1 MKKLTMSAI
10 IFMLVCCG
18 DAEASSESS
27 GEYVNQI
34 EVPPIVKINLDDM
47 PFTDAFKVQYK
58 AKGEG
63 HVFWWRGEQYTT
75 NLAEITT
82 IPNRFVTRHVND
94 LGWVRNNDDPDDDC
108 RSNTLDDCGVCD
120 GPGKVTWFRD
130 KDGDGLGT
138 FMEWI
143 TSCTYPTTVEI
154 EKYQAESLLEGG
166 GDQGY

>member
-1 MKKLTMSAI
+1 MKKLIMSAAI
-10 IFMLVCCG
+10 SMFICCG
-18 DAEASSESS
+18 DAEATSELR
-27 GEYVNQI
+27 QI
-34 EVPPIVKINLDDM
+34 EVPPIVEINLDDM
-47 PFTDAFKVQYK
+47 TFTDAFKVQHK

-82 IPNRFVTRHVND
+82 IPDRFVARHVND
-94 LGWVRNNDDPDDDC
+94 LGWVRNNDDPDDNC

-143 TSCTYPTTVEI
+143 TSCTYPTTMEI